1 MTIRL
6 FRFHKGTLED
16 SLKTVEKVL
25 SKKDIK
31 KIFDAKMNM
40 FDMNN
45 DPYWTDISIDT
56 DFVDDSDRCG
66 DEWQETHYVKAY
78 SPMDDVWHIIGM
90 CNFYE

>member
-1 MTIRL
+1 MAIRL

-16 SLKTVEKVL
+16 SLKTVEKVS

-66 DEWQETHYVKAY
+66 DEWKETHYVKAY
-78 SPMDDVWHIIGM
+78 SPMDDVWHVIGM

>member
-16 SLKTVEKVL
+16 SLKTVEEVS

-56 DFVDDSDRCG
+56 DFVDDSDHCG

-78 SPMDDVWHIIGM
+78 SPMDDVWHVIGM

>member
-6 FRFHKGTLED
+6 FRFHRGTLED
-16 SLKTVEKVL
+16 SLKTVEAVS

-45 DPYWTDISIDT
+45 DPYWTDFSIDT

-66 DEWQETHYVKAY
+66 DEWKETHYVKAY
-78 SPMDDVWHIIGM
+78 SPMDDVWHVIGM

>member
-1 MTIRL
+1 MYA
-6 FRFHKGTLED
+6 
-16 SLKTVEKVL
+16 EKIL
-25 SKKDIK
+25 NGEKKFEYRKKLCKKDIK

-78 SPMDDVWHIIGM
+78 SPMDDVWHVIGM

>member
-1 MTIRL
+1 
-6 FRFHKGTLED
+6 
-16 SLKTVEKVL
+16 
-25 SKKDIK
+25 
-31 KIFDAKMNM
+31 MNM

-66 DEWQETHYVKAY
+66 DEWKETHYVKAY
-78 SPMDDVWHIIGM
+78 SPMDDVWHVIGM